1 MKYVSPIAFTCIL
14 TGCAPGYLV
23 GPLPVVSDI
32 GQSSTV
38 IFVRPLRPTG
48 VSVTV
53 TITIDGVET
62 VELGTGEHVTIPIAA
77 GEHLVGVKGVV
88 EITLGRI
95 HKTRTIQAEPGRRYH
110 FRIDHAMLDRVPET
124 EGIELV
130 AKTTA
135 LMPQPK

>member
-1 MKYVSPIAFTCIL
+1 MGAPR
-14 TGCAPGYLV
+14 TGARLHPGVRETPAP
-23 GPLPVVSDI
+23 D
-32 GQSSTV
+32 
-38 IFVRPLRPTG
+38 RRKRHR
-48 VSVTV
+48 

-95 HKTRTIQAEPGRRYH
+95 HKTQAIQAEPGCTDH
-110 FRIDHAMLDRVPET
+110 FRVEHGMIDRVPET
-124 EGIELV
+124 EGRELV

-135 LMPQPK
+135 LTPQPK